1 MPDTESDVARTR
13 TLSTRLNRWVR
24 STLAVSGGA
33 LGRRD
38 SAGVLV
44 IVTILYLGAFLWA
57 IGDLRFQSVGFDLLV
72 VNEPL
77 SRTFESA
84 PGAYIHEPIAL
95 VDLWIL
101 RLLFSPLNVLL
112 GLAISVLVGLNLAL
126 SYLAVT
132 QPKSCGVGA
141 TTGVFASVP
150 ALLAGSACCAP
161 VLFIVLGITA
171 SSTLLTL
178 FTWLL
183 PIAVGLLLVSLI
195 YLAGKIDPTA
205 V

>member
-1 MPDTESDVARTR
+1 MPDTESDAPQTG
-13 TLSTRLNRWVR
+13 TLSNRLDGWVR
-24 STLAVSGGA
+24 STLSVSSGAVR
-33 LGRRD
+33 RRD
-38 SAGVLV
+38 SSGVLV
-44 IVTILYLGAFLWA
+44 IVTLLYLGAFLWA
-57 IGDLRFQSVGFDLLV
+57 IGDLRFQSVGFDLLL
-72 VNEPL
+72 VNEPFA
-77 SRTFESA
+77 RTFESA

-95 VDLWIL
+95 VDLWVV

-112 GLAISVLVGLNLAL
+112 GFVISALAGLNLAL

-141 TTGVFASVP
+141 TTGVFASIP

-183 PIAVGLLLVSLI
+183 PIAVGLLLASLV
-195 YLAGKIDPTA
+195 YLTGKIDPNA